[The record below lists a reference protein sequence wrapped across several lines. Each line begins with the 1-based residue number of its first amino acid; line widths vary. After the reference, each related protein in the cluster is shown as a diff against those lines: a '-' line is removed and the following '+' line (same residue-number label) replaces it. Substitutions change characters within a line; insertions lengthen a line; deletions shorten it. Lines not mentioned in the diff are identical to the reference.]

1 MAWMG
6 SASSIDRVA
15 ARDLASL
22 PSGPAEVDAIGR
34 NYPIVGF
41 ARSAALTMMGPRT
54 AFAETDRTG
63 RTPSATA
70 REIGRNQPWV
80 KGIIAA
86 IAKPRSQGDRGIV
99 TDRSTTGGEFHHAAG
114 GPPPEGGAVVRG
126 QLLVDRLV
134 LDEVRRELPEGTRPL
149 PPSSIDPQRL
159 RLLRQWAA
167 GDEQEPPPGQGYGQ
181 AGSPGAGPG
190 PDQAQDRGGYE
201 EGEEDREVPFARFE
215 LPPGED
221 LVCVVRR
228 LRQRFGS
235 YVGPNHV
242 LFGEQSFAG
251 SPATPPAPADPC
263 WAAGPPGEAPSGRV
277 GLIDTGFA
285 DFSGTAE
292 AGRDQGIDQAPVSV
306 DVPDADPVD
315 GRLDWEAGHGTFI
328 AGQIRHALPGG
339 TIVVL
344 KGLDGFG
351 SIEEADLGH
360 LMVLIDR
367 RGIDVLNLSL
377 GGYALDDERPAGVA
391 AALARLV
398 YQRDVVVVAAAGNK
412 GVDRPFWPAAS
423 KHVVAVGALNEAGG
437 WPAWFT
443 NFGSWVDACA
453 PGVDRCSWFFRFN
466 GGLDAV
472 PLPDVVEDYDYW
484 ATWSG
489 TSFAAPQFAA
499 AVCALRARLARDGVA
514 IGFKDAA
521 IRLLA
526 RGRRTVSGLGTE
538 FDVDVA
544 ALPWP

>member
-1 MAWMG
+1 
-6 SASSIDRVA
+6 
-15 ARDLASL
+15 
-22 PSGPAEVDAIGR
+22 
-34 NYPIVGF
+34 
-41 ARSAALTMMGPRT
+41 
-54 AFAETDRTG
+54 
-63 RTPSATA
+63 
-70 REIGRNQPWV
+70 
-80 KGIIAA
+80 
-86 IAKPRSQGDRGIV
+86 
-99 TDRSTTGGEFHHAAG
+99 
-114 GPPPEGGAVVRG
+114 VVRG

-134 LDEVRRELPEGTRPL
+134 LEEVHAALPEGTRPL
-149 PPSSIDPQRL
+149 PPSSLDPERL
-159 RLLRQWAA
+159 RLLQQWAA
-167 GDEQEPPPGQGYGQ
+167 GEEGEPGPGQGYGEPRSSGEAPSGQ
-181 AGSPGAGPG
+181 DGAG
-190 PDQAQDRGGYE
+190 QDGYE
-201 EGEEDREVPFARFE
+201 EDERDREVPFARFE

-221 LVCVVRR
+221 LVCAVRR

-251 SPATPPAPADPC
+251 SPATPPAPADPG
-263 WAAGPPGEAPSGRV
+263 WVVGPPAGAPGCRIGV
-277 GLIDTGFA
+277 IDTGFA
-285 DFSGTAE
+285 DFSGTAQG
-292 AGRDQGIDQAPVSV
+292 GRAQGIDQAPLSV

-315 GRLDWEAGHGTFI
+315 GKLDWEAGHGTFI
-328 AGQIRHALPGG
+328 AGQLRHALPGG

-360 LMVLIDR
+360 LMVLIGR

-377 GGYALDDERPAGVA
+377 GGYTLDDEPPAGVA

-398 YQRDVVVVAAAGNK
+398 FQRDLVVVAAAGNK
-412 GVDRPFWPAAS
+412 GVDRPFWPAAF
-423 KHVVAVGALNEAGG
+423 KQVVAVGALNEPNG

-453 PGVDRCSWFFRFN
+453 PGVDRCSWFFRFA

-499 AVCALRARLARDGVA
+499 AVCALRARLARDGVV
-514 IGFKDAA
+514 IGFRDAA
-521 IRLLA
+521 VRLLA

-538 FDVDVA
+538 FDVEVA